1 MKHSKY
7 QAAKRLE
14 LEIAETEKLIA
25 LLILNADKN
34 FALITDDVYLSDK
47 KPEIAIESHNL
58 KNMIEGLE
66 KGLTEKKRKFNA
78 LID

>member
-25 LLILNADKN
+25 LFVLHTDKN
-34 FALITDDVYLSDK
+34 FALITDDYLSEN
-47 KPEIAIESHNL
+47 KPEIEIESHNL